1 MLYFSSKWDTLE
13 LDGLKGGLQIV
24 SQGRKNAPIILV
36 YAFSDAKQCWEYEIF
51 QCPKITL
58 SDLCED
64 SRILRARSNQR
75 VIELVNADSD
85 AGSADVISD
94 LANGAQAASPVSRI
108 LFKGSMSRGMEEA
121 RLQRFLQETTREV
134 LNEQV
139 FHAKA

>member
-1 MLYFSSKWDTLE
+1 MLYFSNKWDSLE

-36 YAFSDAKQCWEYEIF
+36 YAFSEAKQYWEYEIF
-51 QCPKITL
+51 QCPSIKLT
-58 SDLCED
+58 DLCED

-75 VIELVNADSD
+75 VIDLVNADSD

-94 LANGAQAASPVSRI
+94 LANGTQAASAVSKI
-108 LFKGSMSRGMEEA
+108 LFKGSMAGNWDEA
-121 RLQRFLQETTREV
+121 KLQRFLQETTREV